1 MNTVTRFIEEHR
13 SIALEVIVLITMC
26 VFLAFFMS
34 KDDKSRRTVRHTII
48 QYSSQGHVLNKWE
61 HAYVRYES
69 RGTIGFYVD
78 NVQYSI
84 YGPYMTKRE

>member
-1 MNTVTRFIEEHR
+1 MNTVTRFIKEYWSVIFVAIVFITAVTYIASMFYRDSEEAR
-13 SIALEVIVLITMC
+13 A
-26 VFLAFFMS
+26 
-34 KDDKSRRTVRHTII
+34 VRHTII
-48 QYSSQGHVLNKWE
+48 QYSAQGDVLNKWE